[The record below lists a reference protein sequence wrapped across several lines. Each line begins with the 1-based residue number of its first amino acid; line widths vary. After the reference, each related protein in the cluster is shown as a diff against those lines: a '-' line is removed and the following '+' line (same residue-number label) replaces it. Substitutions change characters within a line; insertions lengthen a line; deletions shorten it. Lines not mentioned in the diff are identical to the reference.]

1 MAAAVDTVAGTADM
15 VIAGMAVAAGTVT
28 AADMAVVAD
37 MVTAADTAT
46 VVDMAV
52 AADMVT
58 ARRSDFLCQINYC
71 CPSISPSDISLISIS
86 THLGHNHATVHTLS
100 HLYTILHIVGVNCS
114 NFYTQIDKGHQFG
127 A

>member
-1 MAAAVDTVAGTADM
+1 MAAAVDTVAGTAGMMIADM
-15 VIAGMAVAAGTVT
+15 AAAGTVT

-37 MVTAADTAT
+37 MVTAAGTAT

-52 AADMVT
+52 AADTVT

-86 THLGHNHATVHTLS
+86 THLGHDFH
-100 HLYTILHIVGVNCS
+100 YFC
-114 NFYTQIDKGHQFG
+114 
-127 A
+127 